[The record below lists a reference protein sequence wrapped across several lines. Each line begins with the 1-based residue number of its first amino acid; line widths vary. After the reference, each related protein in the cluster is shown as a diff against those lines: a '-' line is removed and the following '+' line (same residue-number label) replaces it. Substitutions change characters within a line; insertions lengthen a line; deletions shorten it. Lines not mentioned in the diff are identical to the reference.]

1 MKTITAIA
9 LASLAFGTTAQAEE
23 GWRFGLGPSY
33 VSGIED
39 VTDLYEYNME
49 FDGYYEVDVDMVL
62 PVGVAFAADH
72 HWRSGVRLD
81 IGLGPAF
88 FIAGDADHFEL
99 PVSTTVGF
107 SFMPNS
113 SVSPYLRAGVV
124 HHFVSGDYYNSA
136 DPGLFAAAGIDFART
151 SSVKFTFEVA
161 TDQSEVEFDTVTCTT
176 PSQFFPSCRP
186 DTVALNT
193 YDLLVSLFIKF

>member
-1 MKTITAIA
+1 MKTMTAVA
-9 LASLAFGTTAQAEE
+9 LASLAFGTAAHAEE

-33 VSGIED
+33 VTGIED

-49 FDGYYEVDVDMVL
+49 FEGYDEVDVDMLL
-62 PVGVAFAADH
+62 PVGITFAADY

-99 PVSTTVGF
+99 PVSGTVGY

-113 SVSPYLRAGVV
+113 SVSPYVRVGGV
-124 HHFVSGDYYNSA
+124 HHFVSGDYYVSA
-136 DPGLFAAAGIDFART
+136 DPGLFAAAGLDFART
-151 SSVKFTFEVA
+151 NAVKFTLEVA
-161 TDQSEVEFDTVTCTT
+161 TDQSEVEFDTVRCT
-176 PSQFFPSCRP
+176 SQFIGSCRP
-186 DTVALNT
+186 AVVMLNT
-193 YDLLVSLFIKF
+193 YDVLVSLFIKF